1 MVNVKKKFY
10 IWDCKC
16 NSTLFINR
24 GKKNHPRSGVFAR
37 IFHVGN
43 YGSWKK
49 NKSQN
54 SLTFMLYMKLT
65 SILKLC
71 MQFFELTWF
80 YLNPT
85 PN

>member
-1 MVNVKKKFY
+1 MVNVKNEFY

-16 NSTLFINR
+16 NSTLFINGR
-24 GKKNHPRSGVFAR
+24 KKNHPRSGAFAR

-54 SLTFMLYMKLT
+54 SLTFYIVHEANFNFHIKVMHA
-65 SILKLC
+65 I
-71 MQFFELTWF
+71 F
-80 YLNPT
+80 
-85 PN
+85 